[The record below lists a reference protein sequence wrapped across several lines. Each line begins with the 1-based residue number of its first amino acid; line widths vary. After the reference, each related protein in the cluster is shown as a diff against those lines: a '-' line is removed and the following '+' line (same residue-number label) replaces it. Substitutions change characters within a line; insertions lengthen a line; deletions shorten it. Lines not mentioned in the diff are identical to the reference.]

1 MTMRNFKIVLGFE
14 LKEYFKSKGFMITT
28 LLIAILAIVGLSLPR
43 FIDFGLNRG
52 MDGAVSNMFKT
63 EDHSTIKF
71 CIRDTGIGMD
81 QAFIPKIFDTFT
93 QEDSSRNNRYGSN
106 RGLKCPAS
114 GLYAR
119 EDLILRMRANI
130 L

>member
-63 EDHSTIKF
+63 
-71 CIRDTGIGMD
+71 
-81 QAFIPKIFDTFT
+81 
-93 QEDSSRNNRYGSN
+93 DSSKVIIYDAVCYIGKRS
-106 RGLKCPAS
+106 
-114 GLYAR
+114 
-119 EDLILRMRANI
+119 
-130 L
+130 